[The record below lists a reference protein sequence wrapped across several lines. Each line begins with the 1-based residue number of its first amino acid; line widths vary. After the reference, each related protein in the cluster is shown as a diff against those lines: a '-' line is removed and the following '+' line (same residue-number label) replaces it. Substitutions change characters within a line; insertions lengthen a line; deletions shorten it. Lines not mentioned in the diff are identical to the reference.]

1 MKGFFITFEGT
12 EGSGD
17 HPAPPAD
24 RRTAA
29 VKELLQFCIS
39 VTQERQILRL
49 QRDRLYYNTA
59 EDPQIIQYD
68 H

>member
-1 MKGFFITFEGT
+1 M
-12 EGSGD
+12 
-17 HPAPPAD
+17 
-24 RRTAA
+24 
-29 VKELLQFCIS
+29 KELLQFCIA

-49 QRDRLYYNTA
+49 QKDRLYYNTA